1 MISFARVLSAF
12 SKVFLSSSS
21 RLSGLFRKTS
31 VGDLSAEDM
40 RGKWVGGRCPGARLH
55 VKMCW
60 NTCAGSQKTRT
71 AYGDEGRSVPCAFK
85 SETDPGAEIQRRA
98 IIEVSP

>member
-1 MISFARVLSAF
+1 MISFARVLPAF

-55 VKMCW
+55 VK
-60 NTCAGSQKTRT
+60 CAGVLAQAARKQGRLMVMKGDRCPAHLKVRRT
-71 AYGDEGRSVPCAFK
+71 QGLKFRE
-85 SETDPGAEIQRRA
+85 EL
-98 IIEVSP
+98 